1 MRRRGP
7 GVLNRPSGLPEACP
21 PFPLVELRRQHGGP
35 EHANQNVGDA
45 QECQSRRSHGDGNEV
60 HGVDPGAGEHGGP
73 RRQTLP
79 HHPNGEHCD
88 PTHRQDGD
96 RSAYHGDGGAVD
108 GVSEPRGPRADNAGR
123 YPEGADRGRGHAPQR
138 GGANTARPG
147 EEEHNSSDDAE
158 QCPDSQRRQDGQKA
172 LRDIRDP
179 SLGLLCLGVSGLT
192 GARVAVIGRRSVVM
206 AGVGGRR
213 HGRHGLHCGGPSGIV
228 RQSTWGSSSHAA
240 RMVWLHG
247 TRRRADAVSA
257 AAVVPGVALSRVIG
271 CERATYPTNAAGG
284 VVRQA
289 CGAKGGAPAGRDPC
303 PHLEPT

>member
-1 MRRRGP
+1 M
-7 GVLNRPSGLPEACP
+7 
-21 PFPLVELRRQHGGP
+21 
-35 EHANQNVGDA
+35 
-45 QECQSRRSHGDGNEV
+45 
-60 HGVDPGAGEHGGP
+60 
-73 RRQTLP
+73 
-79 HHPNGEHCD
+79 
-88 PTHRQDGD
+88 
-96 RSAYHGDGGAVD
+96 D
-108 GVSEPRGPRADNAGR
+108 GVAEPRGPRADDAGH

-138 GGANTARPG
+138 GSANAARPG

-172 LRDIRDP
+172 LCDIRDP

-213 HGRHGLHCGGPSGIV
+213 HGRHGLHCGRPSRIV
-228 RQSTWGSSSHAA
+228 RQSMWGSSSHAA

-257 AAVVPGVALSRVIG
+257 AAVVPDVALSRVIG

-284 VVRQA
+284 VVHQA
-289 CGAKGGAPAGRDPC
+289 CGAKGGAPAGGTPALILSRPDSRLTHAYREQGHGPGVGLVSLVSTC
-303 PHLEPT
+303 SQRHLSAALRHPSPPPDERSRTERVPRRNY